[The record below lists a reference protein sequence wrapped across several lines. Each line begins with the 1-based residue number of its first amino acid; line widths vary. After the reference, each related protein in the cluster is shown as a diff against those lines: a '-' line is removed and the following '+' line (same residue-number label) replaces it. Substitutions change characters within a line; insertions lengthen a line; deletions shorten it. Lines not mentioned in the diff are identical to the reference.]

1 MGMEELSSDSEDG
14 SGQPSHIARYEQW
27 LEQKATRP
35 PSPPPPPRTSES
47 RTGLAKEA
55 ASSTTSSGPAE
66 EQPGKVPTRTLACLH
81 DGTCN
86 PTVGSCSL
94 LPTHPLGCQGRLKG
108 RQQPRSAQH
117 RPAACGDT
125 DVSDAAQAGR
135 RDGRDGGGGS
145 RIPFQAR
152 VPEHPREPP
161 REDKSTDT
169 RDEVRPSQLHGQMRM
184 QVGMWI
190 RYQCWGAGER
200 ERRMANGGCRNSSP
214 RSLSCTGLPADANAH
229 ALTSSMVA
237 AVVYDIYRA
246 DPKKTSWK
254 TVQTL
259 IGPYL
264 AGHPPPPP

>member
-47 RTGLAKEA
+47 RTGLAKEP
-55 ASSTTSSGPAE
+55 ASSTTNSGPAE

-152 VPEHPREPP
+152 VPEHPRELP
-161 REDKSTDT
+161 REDKSTDI
-169 RDEVRPSQLHGQMRM
+169 RDEVRPDQLHGHMQM

-200 ERRMANGGCRNSSP
+200 ERRMAGVEIQPSQLELHRAADRCKCACVDIVHGGPCGVRHIP
-214 RSLSCTGLPADANAH
+214 RRPEKDLVEDGPDADW
-229 ALTSSMVA
+229 TIPGRS
-237 AVVYDIYRA
+237 
-246 DPKKTSWK
+246 
-254 TVQTL
+254 
-259 IGPYL
+259 
-264 AGHPPPPP
+264 PPPPP